1 MAVAVVWA
9 LCAGSGLGAGR
20 WQLSSPAACAC
31 LPAPSRP
38 PSSLLYV
45 ALPNV
50 QAKSKMSKA
59 EKSKTKKEKAKTFNQ
74 APAAAGKTAKNSKR
88 WN

>member
-1 MAVAVVWA
+1 M
-9 LCAGSGLGAGR
+9 
-20 WQLSSPAACAC
+20 
-31 LPAPSRP
+31 
-38 PSSLLYV
+38 
-45 ALPNV
+45 

-74 APAAAGKTAKNSKR
+74 APAAAGKAAKNSKR